1 MTAQRFDKLFPFA
14 LLTVAQMYDAD
25 RLAMARAD
33 TDGASGLDLME
44 AAGAAVTR
52 ALRARWAPC
61 PVLVLCG
68 PGNNGGDGFVVARL
82 LADQG
87 WPVRVALL
95 GDRSRLKGDAAVMA
109 ARWQGPVDPASPAVL
124 EGTELLVDALFGA
137 GLDRPLSGPALDLV
151 RGATEKRL
159 PVVAI
164 DVPSGLAGDS
174 GRPLG
179 EFCFQAELTLC
190 FFRAKPGHLLLP
202 GRQLCGEVVVAD
214 IGIPEAVLA
223 TIAPRFQRNEPA
235 LWQLP
240 KRTATTHKY
249 NAGHLLIHGGSEMTG
264 AARLAARAASRMG
277 AGLVTVAAAEQALP
291 VYQSAQASLLTLRDD
306 RPTDFV
312 TALQDPRRNV
322 VLLGPGAGVSPATRA
337 RAEAALRSGKSLLLD
352 ADGLGVFSGQAGKLA
367 SLRRGALVVTP
378 HDGELARLFPDLH
391 GDRLSRALAASQR
404 LNAVVLLKGADSVV
418 AHPDGRAVINDSA
431 PPELATAG
439 SGDVLA
445 GMIAGLLAQGL
456 AAFEAAAAGCW
467 LHGQAA
473 ARHGPG
479 LIADDLPDLLA
490 ALLPDLRR

>member
-164 DVPSGLAGDS
+164 G
-174 GRPLG
+174 
-179 EFCFQAELTLC
+179 
-190 FFRAKPGHLLLP
+190 
-202 GRQLCGEVVVAD
+202 
-214 IGIPEAVLA
+214 
-223 TIAPRFQRNEPA
+223 
-235 LWQLP
+235 
-240 KRTATTHKY
+240 
-249 NAGHLLIHGGSEMTG
+249 
-264 AARLAARAASRMG
+264 
-277 AGLVTVAAAEQALP
+277 
-291 VYQSAQASLLTLRDD
+291 
-306 RPTDFV
+306 
-312 TALQDPRRNV
+312 
-322 VLLGPGAGVSPATRA
+322 
-337 RAEAALRSGKSLLLD
+337 
-352 ADGLGVFSGQAGKLA
+352 
-367 SLRRGALVVTP
+367 
-378 HDGELARLFPDLH
+378 
-391 GDRLSRALAASQR
+391 
-404 LNAVVLLKGADSVV
+404 
-418 AHPDGRAVINDSA
+418 
-431 PPELATAG
+431 
-439 SGDVLA
+439 
-445 GMIAGLLAQGL
+445 
-456 AAFEAAAAGCW
+456 
-467 LHGQAA
+467 
-473 ARHGPG
+473 
-479 LIADDLPDLLA
+479 
-490 ALLPDLRR
+490 